1 MRDNSIRFML
11 IALVKVIY
19 SQLAL
24 ILQSISEYESI
35 GQDFEVPRIVHFLN
49 MKHQRD
55 SGKSDRFQERNNV

>member
-1 MRDNSIRFML
+1 ML

-24 ILQSISEYESI
+24 ILQSISEYEFI
-35 GQDFEVPRIVHFLN
+35 GQDFEVSRIVHFLN

-55 SGKSDRFQERNNV
+55 SGKSDRVQERNNV